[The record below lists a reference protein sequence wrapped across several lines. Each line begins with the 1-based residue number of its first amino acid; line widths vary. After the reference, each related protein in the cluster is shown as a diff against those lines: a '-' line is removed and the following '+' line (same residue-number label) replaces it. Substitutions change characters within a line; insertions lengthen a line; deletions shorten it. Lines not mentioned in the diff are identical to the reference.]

1 MPVLFSHDQFS
12 SGAQSCPAL
21 CDPKDCRMPGLPV
34 HQQLPELAQ
43 THVHLAGDAIQPS
56 HYISSKENVHLSK
69 SCSRFKAPSDAAFGL
84 EPFPNPQ
91 ARAPALFLAFP
102 GGLCLTVVHTYA
114 CGPHL
119 FPVPSAEVSLCWPSR
134 SKGIREPV
142 QSIALKILRTNLW
155 KESR

>member
-1 MPVLFSHDQFS
+1 MSQTKGSKSKMPVLFSHDQFS

-91 ARAPALFLAFP
+91 ASALFLAFP
-102 GGLCLTVVHTYA
+102 GGLSHSGSHICLRPSLVSCA
-114 CGPHL
+114 QCGSQ
-119 FPVPSAEVSLCWPSR
+119 PVL
-134 SKGIREPV
+134 
-142 QSIALKILRTNLW
+142 T
-155 KESR
+155 